1 MSSGFSMIILL
12 VLMFGVMYF
21 GMMRPQKKQQQQRM
35 EMLKGLKKGDKIVT
49 IGGLHG
55 VIDSIDRAGNTVDL
69 DLDGVFLTFSLSA
82 IRTVTPAAAPVEDK
96 PYSEPS
102 SDDVTSSDAGS
113 DNADSEA
120 ASEDTPAD
128 SDKQDDSES
137 K

>member
-102 SDDVTSSDAGS
+102 SDDVTSNDASDT
-113 DNADSEA
+113 ADSEA
-120 ASEDTPAD
+120 ASEETPAD
-128 SDKQDDSES
+128 SDKQDDSEA

>member
-1 MSSGFSMIILL
+1 MIILL

-102 SDDVTSSDAGS
+102 SDDVTSNDASDI
-113 DNADSEA
+113 ADSEA
-120 ASEDTPAD
+120 ASEETPAD
-128 SDKQDDSES
+128 SDKQDDSEA

>member
-1 MSSGFSMIILL
+1 MIILL

-102 SDDVTSSDAGS
+102 SDDVTSNDASDT
-113 DNADSEA
+113 ADSEA
-120 ASEDTPAD
+120 ASEETPAD
-128 SDKQDDSES
+128 SDKQDDSEA